1 MDIETQ
7 ILNRLSSVVGLPLA
21 IARDAGN
28 MKNFQFGKIRPDP
41 SGKGTIGD
49 FALHLSC
56 PWRLVTNNRI
66 LTGSADYFEPAVES
80 EDVNLD
86 DQRSGNLQR
95 RRLREIF
102 TDYDS
107 KTRSL
112 VNETDARIV
121 TAVHSDQFGG
131 LDLDLTGGFRLQVFP
146 TGSRGE
152 DWRFFSPGNEEDHF
166 VIEGGHLDSS
176 PSQP

>member
-1 MDIETQ
+1 M
-7 ILNRLSSVVGLPLA
+7 
-21 IARDAGN
+21 
-28 MKNFQFGKIRPDP
+28 
-41 SGKGTIGD
+41 
-49 FALHLSC
+49 
-56 PWRLVTNNRI
+56 TNNRI